1 MKDDLKE
8 KADAGVDLDNL
19 FRQALSGQ
27 KVEPS
32 PSLWKVISRRL
43 MWRELLHLNFTNL
56 SGKAVGVGVAAMAV
70 LTAVTFFALHETA
83 PTGKNTI
90 HNSSPAT
97 CTPAPSGNGSSSH
110 ASASASASGSTSG
123 SVSASESASGSGSAS
138 VSASTPAAGP
148 ATGRSSVRNLP
159 SVHSAAVSPVDVI
172 ASNASGVLA
181 PDIPSI
187 PNTPELPVTR
197 IEPYSALILM
207 PSPTDDTLVIVTP
220 TEVIKINRDNI
231 GANGTF
237 FSATIGVLPEAMF
250 YKSSESYTKTNFW
263 INGGIT
269 CNFSHFS
276 IGITPGLGLVYDDG
290 RYKVQYKS
298 LDSIGFY
305 DKVVSY
311 SVNPVTNLIEY
322 HTEQKSIYD
331 SVFHVA
337 DDRTRNRYTYLQIPL
352 TLGYRIFQTS
362 TVSLSFNAGPAVSF
376 LIGKKEADPVVDY
389 RNARL
394 IKVENETPVRVD
406 VTWQAWAGFY
416 FEYRLS
422 KAASLYL
429 QPVCK
434 YYFNPT
440 IEKEGIQSDKPW
452 SVGLGV
458 GLQFNFGQKRR
469 QP

>member
-8 KADAGVDLDNL
+8 KADMGVDLDNL

-32 PSLWKVISRRL
+32 PSLWKVISRKL

-70 LTAVTFFALHETA
+70 LTAVTFFALRETA
-83 PTGKNTI
+83 PAGKMTT

-97 CTPAPSGNGSSSH
+97 CTPAPSGNVGYAST
-110 ASASASASGSTSG
+110 SASAAGSTSVSASGSE
-123 SVSASESASGSGSAS
+123 SVSAPASSL
-138 VSASTPAAGP
+138 VSIA
-148 ATGRSSVRNLP
+148 
-159 SVHSAAVSPVDVI
+159 SPVMNQSPSLSKSANPVEVPVSDP
-172 ASNASGVLA
+172 SGVF
-181 PDIPSI
+181 IPVVHETI
-187 PNTPELPVTR
+187 NTHEGLLTR
-197 IEPYSALILM
+197 IEPYGALILI
-207 PSPTDDTLVIVTP
+207 PSPVDDTLVIVTA

-231 GANGTF
+231 RGNEPF

-269 CNFSHFS
+269 YNFSHFS

-331 SVFHVA
+331 SVLHVA

-352 TLGYRIFQTS
+352 MLGYRIFQTS

-376 LIGKKEADPVVDY
+376 LIGKKEADPVVEY
-389 RNARL
+389 SNARL
-394 IKVENETPVRVD
+394 IKIENETPARVD

-440 IEKEGIQSDKPW
+440 VEKEGIQYDKPW

-458 GLQFNFGQKRR
+458 GLQLNFGQKRR

>member
-8 KADAGVDLDNL
+8 KADMGVDLDNL

-32 PSLWKVISRRL
+32 PSLWKVISRKL

-70 LTAVTFFALHETA
+70 LTAVTFFALHETT

-90 HNSSPAT
+90 QNFSQAT
-97 CTPAPSGNGSSSH
+97 CTPAPSGNGG
-110 ASASASASGSTSG
+110 SASAPASGSTSA
-123 SVSASESASGSGSAS
+123 SFSASESASGSAS
-138 VSASTPAAGP
+138 VSASVPASAP
-148 ATGRSSVRNLP
+148 ATGRSSVRNLSP
-159 SVHSAAVSPVDVI
+159 VHSAAVSPVDVF
-172 ASNASGVLA
+172 ASNASGVLV

-187 PNTPELPVTR
+187 PNTSELPVTR

-269 CNFSHFS
+269 YNFSHFS

-290 RYKVQYKS
+290 RYRVQYKS

-337 DDRTRNRYTYLQIPL
+337 DDRTRNRYTYLLIPL

-440 IEKEGIQSDKPW
+440 VEKEGIQYDKPW

-458 GLQFNFGQKRR
+458 GLQLNFGQKRR